1 MQFGKERKDSHW
13 DERGVCRIYAIWILY
28 THPSLSMGEG
38 LIHVTQKN
46 HVHRN
51 TSHWIKGRRWAHKE
65 MTL

>member
-1 MQFGKERKDSHW
+1 
-13 DERGVCRIYAIWILY
+13 
-28 THPSLSMGEG
+28 MGEG

-51 TSHWIKGRRWAHKE
+51 TSNWIKGMRWVHKE